1 MTAPRKRIAIFGDS
15 HYACLRMAQDQ
26 GLVDVAAY
34 EVEYWGHVG
43 KRFRLLEFRDGA
55 IHPMDETTAQRF
67 AKFNE
72 KGRTSLPAADFDEI
86 VFVGCRIDIARVFL
100 ALIDAHMQGQYLS
113 LGLRQAMARNRLRGI
128 APYGMA
134 AEMAALGQA
143 RIWLHPISMFG
154 QGTDEYDSL
163 ITPAMRG
170 ATPAARDAVWQVF
183 QDVMAQD
190 GVRLLR
196 QLDHTYAE
204 GVYTDR
210 SYLVEGHAENND
222 YTHRTS
228 AYGALVWGQIIRAI
242 TD

>member
-15 HYACLRMAQDQ
+15 HYACLRMAQNQ
-26 GLVDVAAY
+26 GLVDVSAY
-34 EVEYWGHVG
+34 DVEYWGHVG

-55 IHPMDETTAQRF
+55 IHPMDDATAQRF

-86 VFVGCRIDIARVFL
+86 VFVGCRIDIGRVFL
-100 ALIDAHMQGQYLS
+100 ALIDAYMQGQYLS
-113 LGLRQAMARNRLRGI
+113 LGLRQAMARHRLRGI

-134 AEMAALGQA
+134 ADMAALGKA

-154 QGTDEYDSL
+154 QGTDEYGSL

-183 QDVMAQD
+183 QDVTAQD
-190 GVRLLR
+190 GIGLLR

-210 SYLVEGHAENND
+210 AYLVEGYAENND
-222 YTHRTS
+222 YTHRAP
-228 AYGALVWGQIIRAI
+228 AYGALVWEQIMRAI
-242 TD
+242 TS